1 MTPARLAELHAAA
14 FTHERPWSADEM
26 GGLLDSPHVT
36 LLPHPHGFAL
46 TRLILDEAEL
56 LTLAVDPAQQRQGI
70 GDSLMQ
76 TWLDQLES
84 RAATAF
90 LEVAADNTP
99 ARALYHRHGFAVIST
114 RPAYYRRTQGPDA
127 DALIMQRCFPYGK
140 PRD

>member
-14 FTHERPWSADEM
+14 FTHERPWSAPEM
-26 GGLLDSPHVT
+26 ASLLDSPHVT

-56 LTLAVDPAQQRQGI
+56 LTLAVDPAHQRQGI

-76 TWLDQLES
+76 SWLDRLET

-99 ARALYHRHGFAVIST
+99 ARTLYQRHGFAVIST
-114 RPAYYRRTQGPDA
+114 RPGYYRRTPGPNA
-127 DALIMQRCFPYGK
+127 DALIMQRYLPCGK
-140 PRD
+140 LRD